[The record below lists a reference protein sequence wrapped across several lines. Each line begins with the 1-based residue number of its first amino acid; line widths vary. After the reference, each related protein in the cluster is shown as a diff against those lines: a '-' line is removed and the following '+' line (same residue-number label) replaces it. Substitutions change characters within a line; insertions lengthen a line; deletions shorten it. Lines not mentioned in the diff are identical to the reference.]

1 MKRQNTGQSAAA
13 VAVAAPP
20 AQQPK
25 LPYPSLKA
33 DQSLANQL
41 LAHVASLRKRAEQ
54 AVVNAEQ
61 TKAMQT
67 RKSARDNFTYALL
80 LGVAE
85 ARLKSEAIPNLKP
98 DASWA
103 EATIFCSEI
112 SQQIESGMWVSHES
126 EVNKEYSK
134 KFRTLQVALR
144 HDEN

>member
-1 MKRQNTGQSAAA
+1 M
-13 VAVAAPP
+13 
-20 AQQPK
+20 
-25 LPYPSLKA
+25 
-33 DQSLANQL
+33 
-41 LAHVASLRKRAEQ
+41 
-54 AVVNAEQ
+54 
-61 TKAMQT
+61 
-67 RKSARDNFTYALL
+67 

-103 EATIFCSEI
+103 EATIFCCEI